1 MTMPDTLIEVT
12 QLHKHFPVKRQVLF
26 GRRREIVKAVDGIS
40 FTIQRGETVGLVG
53 ESGSGK
59 STTGRL
65 ILRLIDP
72 TAGAISFDGQNILQ
86 LDEPAFRPLRRHM
99 QMVFQDP
106 FSSLNP
112 RRTAGEAVEYPL
124 HLHGIGTSKA
134 TRQQRVLELFELVGL
149 EPQFVNRYPHE
160 FSGGQ
165 RQRVGIA
172 RALALEPQF
181 LVLDEPVS
189 ALDVSIQAQVLLL
202 LQELQQQLG
211 LTYLFIAHDLN
222 VVEHMSDRVMVMY
235 LGKIV
240 ELATAEALY
249 RSPQHPYTQ
258 ALLSANPE
266 LMPQAS
272 KRQRIILQGEIPSP
286 MHIPTGC
293 RFRTRCPEAMD
304 ICAQLE
310 PPLQETSSAHHV
322 ACHLTSLPALDSQE

>member
-1 MTMPDTLIEVT
+1 MPDTLLEVK
-12 QLHKHFPVKRQVLF
+12 QLTKYFPVKRTALF
-26 GRRREIVKAVDGIS
+26 GERRRTVKAVDDIS

-59 STTGRL
+59 STTARL
-65 ILRLIDP
+65 ILRLLEP
-72 TAGAISFDGQNILQ
+72 TTGEIYFAGQDILQ
-86 LDEPAFRPLRRHM
+86 LAETALRSLRRHM

-112 RRTAGEAVEYPL
+112 RRTVGEAVEYPL
-124 HLHGIGTSKA
+124 QLQGLGGSTRA
-134 TRQQRVLELFELVGL
+134 RQQRVLELFQLVGL

-181 LVLDEPVS
+181 LILDEPVS
-189 ALDVSIQAQVLLL
+189 ALDVSIQAQVLIL
-202 LQELQQQLG
+202 LQGLQQRLG

-240 ELATAEALY
+240 EIATADGLY
-249 RSPQHPYTQ
+249 RSPQHPYTR

-266 LMPQAS
+266 LHPQAAT
-272 KRQRIILQGEIPSP
+272 RQRIILQGEIPSP
-286 MHIPTGC
+286 MRIPSGC
-293 RFRTRCPEAMD
+293 RFRTRCPEVMD
-304 ICAQLE
+304 ICAQVE
-310 PPLQETSSAHHV
+310 PPLQATSANHYV
-322 ACHLTSLPALDSQE
+322 ACHLTA

>member
-1 MTMPDTLIEVT
+1 MSEALLDV
-12 QLHKHFPVKRQVLF
+12 KHLSKYFPVKKTALF
-26 GRRREIVKAVDGIS
+26 GGRRRMVKAVDDVS
-40 FTIQRGETVGLVG
+40 FAIQRGETVGLVG

-59 STTGRL
+59 STVARL
-65 ILRLIDP
+65 ILRLLEP
-72 TAGAISFDGQNILQ
+72 TAGTIDFAGQDIFQ
-86 LDEPAFRPLRRHM
+86 LDEAAFRPLRRHM

-124 HLHGIGTSKA
+124 QIQGLGGSKS
-134 TRQQRVLELFELVGL
+134 TRQQRVLELFQLVGL
-149 EPQFVNRYPHE
+149 EPEFVNRYPHE

-181 LVLDEPVS
+181 LILDEPVS
-189 ALDVSIQAQVLLL
+189 ALDVSIQAQVLIL
-202 LQELQQQLG
+202 LQELQQRLG

-222 VVEHMSDRVMVMY
+222 VVEHVSDRVMVMY

-240 ELATAEALY
+240 EVATAETLY
-249 RSPQHPYTQ
+249 HSPQHPYTR

-266 LMPQAS
+266 LNPQAAT
-272 KRQRIILQGEIPSP
+272 RQRIILRGEIPSP
-286 MHIPTGC
+286 LDVPSGC

-304 ICAQLE
+304 ICAQVE
-310 PPLQETSSAHHV
+310 PQLQATGANHAV
-322 ACHLTSLPALDSQE
+322 ACHLMAR

>member
-1 MTMPDTLIEVT
+1 MMTEMLIEVQ
-12 QLHKHFPVKRQVLF
+12 QLAKHFPVKRQVLF
-26 GRRREIVKAVDGIS
+26 GKRRALVKAVDGIS
-40 FTIQRGETVGLVG
+40 FTIARGETVGLVG

-65 ILRLIDP
+65 ILRLLEP
-72 TAGAISFDGQNILQ
+72 TAGSIAFAGQDILQ
-86 LDEPAFRPLRRHM
+86 LDEAAFRPLRQHM

-124 HLHGIGTSKA
+124 RIQGLGGSRQA
-134 TRQQRVLELFELVGL
+134 RQQRVLELFQLVGL
-149 EPQFVNRYPHE
+149 EPQFINRYPHE

-189 ALDVSIQAQVLLL
+189 ALDVSIQAQVLIL
-202 LQELQQQLG
+202 LQELQQRLG

-235 LGKIV
+235 LGTMV
-240 ELATAEALY
+240 EIATADELY

-266 LMPQAS
+266 LDPQATT
-272 KRQRIILQGEIPSP
+272 RQRIVLQGEIPSP
-286 MHIPTGC
+286 LQIPSGC
-293 RFRTRCPEAMD
+293 RFRTRCPQAMD
-304 ICAQLE
+304 ICAQVE
-310 PPLQETSSAHHV
+310 PPLQEVSSGHQV
-322 ACHLTSLPALDSQE
+322 ACHLMTMG

>member
-1 MTMPDTLIEVT
+1 MFSGGVVMSEALLDV
-12 QLHKHFPVKRQVLF
+12 KHLSKYFPVKKTALF
-26 GRRREIVKAVDGIS
+26 GGRRRMVKAVDDVS

-59 STTGRL
+59 STVARL
-65 ILRLIDP
+65 ILRLLEP
-72 TAGAISFDGQNILQ
+72 TAGTIDFAGQDIFQ
-86 LDEPAFRPLRRHM
+86 LDEAAFRPLRRHM

-124 HLHGIGTSKA
+124 QIQGLGGSKSP
-134 TRQQRVLELFELVGL
+134 RQQRVLELFQLVGL
-149 EPQFVNRYPHE
+149 EPEFVNRYPHE

-181 LVLDEPVS
+181 LILDEPVS
-189 ALDVSIQAQVLLL
+189 ALDVSIQAQVLIL
-202 LQELQQQLG
+202 LQELQQRLG

-222 VVEHMSDRVMVMY
+222 VVEHVSDRVMVMY

-240 ELATAEALY
+240 EVATAETLY
-249 RSPQHPYTQ
+249 HSPQHPYTR

-266 LMPQAS
+266 LNPQAAT
-272 KRQRIILQGEIPSP
+272 RQRIILRGEIPSP
-286 MHIPTGC
+286 LDVPSGC

-304 ICAQLE
+304 ICTQVEPQL
-310 PPLQETSSAHHV
+310 QATGASHAV
-322 ACHLTSLPALDSQE
+322 ACHLMAR

>member
-1 MTMPDTLIEVT
+1 MLSGGVVMSEALLKV
-12 QLHKHFPVKRQVLF
+12 QHLSKYFPVKKNTLF
-26 GRRREIVKAVDGIS
+26 GGRRRMVKAVDDVS

-59 STTGRL
+59 STVARL
-65 ILRLIDP
+65 ILRLLEP
-72 TAGAISFDGQNILQ
+72 TAGAVSFAGQDIFQ
-86 LDEPAFRPLRRHM
+86 LDEAAFRPLRRHM

-124 HLHGIGTSKA
+124 QIQGLGGSKR
-134 TRQQRVLELFELVGL
+134 TRQQRVLELFQLVGL
-149 EPQFVNRYPHE
+149 EPEFVNRYPHE

-165 RQRVGIA
+165 RQRVGLA

-181 LVLDEPVS
+181 LILDEPVS
-189 ALDVSIQAQVLLL
+189 ALDVSIQAQVLIL
-202 LQELQQQLG
+202 LQELQQRLG

-235 LGKIV
+235 LGTIV
-240 ELATAEALY
+240 EVATAETLY
-249 RSPQHPYTQ
+249 HSPQHPYTR

-266 LMPQAS
+266 LDPQAS
-272 KRQRIILQGEIPSP
+272 TRQRIILRGEIPSP
-286 MHIPTGC
+286 LDVPSGC

-304 ICAQLE
+304 ICAQVE
-310 PPLQETSSAHHV
+310 PQLQETGANRAV
-322 ACHLTSLPALDSQE
+322 ACHLMAR

>member
-1 MTMPDTLIEVT
+1 MLSGEVAMSEA
-12 QLHKHFPVKRQVLF
+12 LLDVKHLSKYFPVKKTALF
-26 GRRREIVKAVDGIS
+26 GGRRRMVKAVDDVS

-59 STTGRL
+59 STVARL
-65 ILRLIDP
+65 ILRLLEP
-72 TAGAISFDGQNILQ
+72 TAGTIDFAGQDIFQ
-86 LDEPAFRPLRRHM
+86 LDEAAFRPLRRHM

-124 HLHGIGTSKA
+124 QIQGLGGSKSI
-134 TRQQRVLELFELVGL
+134 RQQRVLELFHLVGL
-149 EPQFVNRYPHE
+149 EPEFVNRYPHE

-181 LVLDEPVS
+181 LILDEPVS
-189 ALDVSIQAQVLLL
+189 ALDVSIQAQVLIL
-202 LQELQQQLG
+202 LQELQQRLG

-222 VVEHMSDRVMVMY
+222 VVEHVSDRVMVMY

-240 ELATAEALY
+240 EVATAETLY
-249 RSPQHPYTQ
+249 HSPKHPYTR

-266 LMPQAS
+266 LNPQAAT
-272 KRQRIILQGEIPSP
+272 RQRIILRGEIPSP
-286 MHIPTGC
+286 LDVPSGC

-304 ICAQLE
+304 ICTQVEPQL
-310 PPLQETSSAHHV
+310 QATGANHAV
-322 ACHLTSLPALDSQE
+322 ACHLMVR

>member
-1 MTMPDTLIEVT
+1 MSEALLDV
-12 QLHKHFPVKRQVLF
+12 KHLSKYFPVKKTALF
-26 GRRREIVKAVDGIS
+26 GGRRRMVKAVDDVS

-59 STTGRL
+59 STVARL
-65 ILRLIDP
+65 ILRLLEP
-72 TAGAISFDGQNILQ
+72 TAGTIDFAGQDIFQ
-86 LDEPAFRPLRRHM
+86 LDEAAFRPLRRHM

-124 HLHGIGTSKA
+124 QIQGLGGSKS
-134 TRQQRVLELFELVGL
+134 TRQQRVLELFHLVGL
-149 EPQFVNRYPHE
+149 EPEFVNRYPHE

-181 LVLDEPVS
+181 LILDEPVS
-189 ALDVSIQAQVLLL
+189 ALDVSIQAQVLIL
-202 LQELQQQLG
+202 LQELQQRLG
-211 LTYLFIAHDLN
+211 LTYMFIAHDLN
-222 VVEHMSDRVMVMY
+222 VVEHVSDRVMVMY

-240 ELATAEALY
+240 EVATAETLY
-249 RSPQHPYTQ
+249 HSPQHPYTR

-266 LMPQAS
+266 LNPQAVT
-272 KRQRIILQGEIPSP
+272 RQRIILRGEIPSP
-286 MHIPTGC
+286 LDVPSGC

-304 ICAQLE
+304 ICTQVE
-310 PPLQETSSAHHV
+310 PQLQETGANHAV
-322 ACHLTSLPALDSQE
+322 ACHLIAR

>member
-1 MTMPDTLIEVT
+1 MFSGGITMDDTLVEVNNVF
-12 QLHKHFPVKRQVLF
+12 KHFPVKRSVLF
-26 GRRREIVKAVDGIS
+26 GKRRAMVKAVDGVS
-40 FTIQRGETVGLVG
+40 FTIGRGETVGLVG

-65 ILRLIDP
+65 ILRLLEP
-72 TAGAISFDGQNILQ
+72 TTGDISFNGQPILQ
-86 LDEPAFRPLRRHM
+86 LDEHAFRPLRRHM

-124 HLHGIGTSKA
+124 RVQGLGGSKTA
-134 TRQQRVLELFELVGL
+134 RQQRVLELFQLVGL

-181 LVLDEPVS
+181 LILDEPVS
-189 ALDVSIQAQVLLL
+189 ALDVSIQAQVLIL
-202 LQELQQQLG
+202 LQELQQRLG

-240 ELATAEALY
+240 EIATADELY
-249 RSPQHPYTQ
+249 RAPQHPYTQ

-266 LMPQAS
+266 LDPQAAR
-272 KRQRIILQGEIPSP
+272 RQRIVLQGEIPSP
-286 MHIPTGC
+286 MRIPSGC
-293 RFRTRCPEAMD
+293 RFRTRCPAAME
-304 ICAQLE
+304 ICTHVE
-310 PPLQETSSAHHV
+310 PQLQEISNGHQV
-322 ACHLTSLPALDSQE
+322 ACHLMAN

>member
-1 MTMPDTLIEVT
+1 MSDTLLEV
-12 QLHKHFPVKRQVLF
+12 QHLVKHFAVKRQLF
-26 GRRREIVKAVDGIS
+26 LRRRRETVKAVDDVS
-40 FTIQRGETVGLVG
+40 FTINRGETVGLVG

-59 STTGRL
+59 STIGRL
-65 ILRLIDP
+65 ILRLIEP
-72 TAGAISFDGQNILQ
+72 TRGEVAFNQQDILQ
-86 LDEPAFRPLRRHM
+86 LSEEDFRPLRRHM

-124 HLHGIGTSKA
+124 RIQGIGASKVA
-134 TRQQRVLELFELVGL
+134 RQERVLELFQLVGL
-149 EPQFVNRYPHE
+149 ESQFVNRYPHE

-189 ALDVSIQAQVLLL
+189 ALDVSIQAQVLIL
-202 LQELQQQLG
+202 LQDLQQRLG

-240 ELATAEALY
+240 EIATANELY
-249 RSPQHPYTQ
+249 REPEHPYTK

-266 LMPQAS
+266 LAPKAATG
-272 KRQRIILQGEIPSP
+272 QRIVLQGEIPSP
-286 MHIPTGC
+286 MDIPSGC
-293 RFRTRCPEAMD
+293 RFHTRCPSAMD
-304 ICAQLE
+304 ICSQVEPSLLE
-310 PPLQETSSAHHV
+310 IGSAHQV
-322 ACHLTSLPALDSQE
+322 ACHLSEQAS

>member
-1 MTMPDTLIEVT
+1 MPDTLLEVQ
-12 QLHKHFPVKRQVLF
+12 QLAKHFSVKRQVLF
-26 GRRREIVKAVDGIS
+26 GKRRALVKAVDGIS
-40 FTIQRGETVGLVG
+40 FTIARGETVGLVG

-65 ILRLIDP
+65 ILRLLEP
-72 TAGAISFDGQNILQ
+72 TRGSISFAGQDILQ
-86 LDEPAFRPLRRHM
+86 LDEAAFRPLRRHM

-124 HLHGIGTSKA
+124 RIQGLGGS
-134 TRQQRVLELFELVGL
+134 RQARQARVLELFQLVGL
-149 EPQFVNRYPHE
+149 EPQFINRYPHE

-189 ALDVSIQAQVLLL
+189 ALDVSIQAQVLIL
-202 LQELQQQLG
+202 LQELQQRLG

-235 LGKIV
+235 LGTIV
-240 ELATAEALY
+240 EIATADELY

-266 LMPQAS
+266 LDPQAAT
-272 KRQRIILQGEIPSP
+272 RQRIVLQGEIPSP
-286 MHIPTGC
+286 LHIPSGC
-293 RFRTRCPEAMD
+293 RFRTRCPQAMD
-304 ICAQLE
+304 ICTEVE
-310 PPLQETSSAHHV
+310 PPLQEVSSGHQV
-322 ACHLTSLPALDSQE
+322 ACHLVTMG

>member
-1 MTMPDTLIEVT
+1 MFSGGVVMSEALLDV
-12 QLHKHFPVKRQVLF
+12 KHLSKYFPVKKTALF
-26 GRRREIVKAVDGIS
+26 GGRRRMVKAVDDVS

-59 STTGRL
+59 STVARL
-65 ILRLIDP
+65 ILRLLES
-72 TAGAISFDGQNILQ
+72 TAGTIDFAGQDIFQ
-86 LDEPAFRPLRRHM
+86 LDEAAFRPLRRHM

-124 HLHGIGTSKA
+124 QIQGLGGSKNA
-134 TRQQRVLELFELVGL
+134 RQQRVLELFQLVGL
-149 EPQFVNRYPHE
+149 EPEFVSRYPHE

-181 LVLDEPVS
+181 LILDEPVS
-189 ALDVSIQAQVLLL
+189 ALDVSIQAQVLIL
-202 LQELQQQLG
+202 LQELQQRLG

-222 VVEHMSDRVMVMY
+222 VVEHVSDRVMVMY

-240 ELATAEALY
+240 EVATAEMLY
-249 RSPQHPYTQ
+249 HSPQHPYTR

-266 LMPQAS
+266 LNPQAAT
-272 KRQRIILQGEIPSP
+272 RQRIILRGEIPSP
-286 MHIPTGC
+286 LDVPSGC

-304 ICAQLE
+304 ICTQVE
-310 PPLQETSSAHHV
+310 PQLQETGANHAV
-322 ACHLTSLPALDSQE
+322 ACHLMAR

>member
-1 MTMPDTLIEVT
+1 MMTDTLIEV
-12 QLHKHFPVKRQVLF
+12 QRLVKHFPVKRPVLF
-26 GRRREIVKAVDGIS
+26 GKRRALVKAVDGIS
-40 FTIQRGETVGLVG
+40 FTIARGETVGLVG

-65 ILRLIDP
+65 ILRLLEP
-72 TAGAISFDGQNILQ
+72 TAGSIAFAGQDILQ
-86 LDEPAFRPLRRHM
+86 LDEAAFRPLRRHM

-124 HLHGIGTSKA
+124 RIQGLGGSRQM
-134 TRQQRVLELFELVGL
+134 RQQHVLELFQLVGL
-149 EPQFVNRYPHE
+149 EPQFINRYPHE

-189 ALDVSIQAQVLLL
+189 ALDVSIQAQVLIL
-202 LQELQQQLG
+202 LQELQQRLG

-222 VVEHMSDRVMVMY
+222 VVEHMSDRVIVMY
-235 LGKIV
+235 LGTIV
-240 ELATAEALY
+240 EIATADELY

-266 LMPQAS
+266 LDPQAAT
-272 KRQRIILQGEIPSP
+272 RQRIVLQGEIPSP
-286 MHIPTGC
+286 LQIPSGC
-293 RFRTRCPEAMD
+293 RFRTRCPQAMD
-304 ICAQLE
+304 ICAQVE
-310 PPLQETSSAHHV
+310 PPLQEVSSGHQV
-322 ACHLTSLPALDSQE
+322 ACHLMAMG

>member
-1 MTMPDTLIEVT
+1 MSEALLDV
-12 QLHKHFPVKRQVLF
+12 KHLSKYFPVKKTALF
-26 GRRREIVKAVDGIS
+26 GGRRRMVKAVDDVS

-59 STTGRL
+59 STVARL
-65 ILRLIDP
+65 ILRLLEP
-72 TAGAISFDGQNILQ
+72 TAGTIDFAGQDIFQ
-86 LDEPAFRPLRRHM
+86 LDEAAFRPLRRHM

-124 HLHGIGTSKA
+124 QIQGLGGGKS
-134 TRQQRVLELFELVGL
+134 TRQQRVLELFQLVGL
-149 EPQFVNRYPHE
+149 EPEFVNRYPHE

-181 LVLDEPVS
+181 LILDEPVS
-189 ALDVSIQAQVLLL
+189 ALDVSIQAQVLIL
-202 LQELQQQLG
+202 LQELQQRLG

-222 VVEHMSDRVMVMY
+222 VVEHVSDRVMVMY

-240 ELATAEALY
+240 EVATAETLY
-249 RSPQHPYTQ
+249 HSPQHPYTR

-266 LMPQAS
+266 LNPQAAT
-272 KRQRIILQGEIPSP
+272 RQRIILRGEIPSP
-286 MHIPTGC
+286 LDVPSGC

-304 ICAQLE
+304 ICTQVEPQL
-310 PPLQETSSAHHV
+310 QATGANHTV
-322 ACHLTSLPALDSQE
+322 ACHLMAR

>member
-1 MTMPDTLIEVT
+1 MSEALVEVH
-12 QLHKHFPVKRQVLF
+12 QLVKHFSVKRQGLL
-26 GRRREIVKAVDGIS
+26 GKRREPVKAVDGVS
-40 FTIQRGETVGLVG
+40 FTINRGETVGLVG

-59 STTGRL
+59 STIGRL
-65 ILRLIDP
+65 ILRLIEP
-72 TAGAISFDGQNILQ
+72 TSGDIAFDHQDILH
-86 LDEPAFRPLRRHM
+86 LGEDAFRPLRRHM

-106 FSSLNP
+106 FSLLNP

-124 HLHGIGTSKA
+124 RIQGISASKA
-134 TRQQRVLELFELVGL
+134 ARQTRVLELFQLVGL

-172 RALALEPQF
+172 RALALEPRF

-189 ALDVSIQAQVLLL
+189 ALDVSIQAQVLIL
-202 LQELQQQLG
+202 LQDLQQRLG

-240 ELATAEALY
+240 EVATASELY
-249 RSPQHPYTQ
+249 QHPEHPYSK

-266 LMPQAS
+266 LDPEAATGL
-272 KRQRIILQGEIPSP
+272 RIVLQGEIPSP
-286 MHIPTGC
+286 MDIPTGC
-293 RFRTRCPEAMD
+293 RFHTRCPNAID
-304 ICAQLE
+304 ICTQTEPQMLE
-310 PPLQETSSAHHV
+310 ISSGHQV
-322 ACHLTSLPALDSQE
+322 ACH

>member
-1 MTMPDTLIEVT
+1 MPDTLLEVK
-12 QLHKHFPVKRQVLF
+12 QLMKHFPVRRTALF
-26 GRRREIVKAVDGIS
+26 GERRRTLKAVDDIS

-59 STTGRL
+59 STTARL
-65 ILRLIDP
+65 ILRLLDP
-72 TAGAISFDGQNILQ
+72 TAGEIYFAGQDILQ
-86 LDEPAFRPLRRHM
+86 LDEAAFRPLRRHM

-112 RRTAGEAVEYPL
+112 RRTVGEAVEYPL
-124 HLHGIGTSKA
+124 QLQGLGGSKRA
-134 TRQQRVLELFELVGL
+134 RQQRVLELFQLVGL
-149 EPQFVNRYPHE
+149 EPEFINRYPHE

-181 LVLDEPVS
+181 LLLDEPVS
-189 ALDVSIQAQVLLL
+189 ALDVSIQAQVLIL
-202 LQELQQQLG
+202 LQELQQRLG

-240 ELATAEALY
+240 EIAAADELY
-249 RSPQHPYTQ
+249 CSPQHPYTQ

-266 LMPQAS
+266 LQPQAAT
-272 KRQRIILQGEIPSP
+272 RQRIVLQGEIPSP
-286 MHIPTGC
+286 MRIPSGC
-293 RFRTRCPEAMD
+293 RFRTRCPAAMD
-304 ICAQLE
+304 ICAEVE
-310 PPLQETSSAHHV
+310 PPLQETAPNHLV
-322 ACHLTSLPALDSQE
+322 ACHLTA

>member
-1 MTMPDTLIEVT
+1 MPDTLLEVKRLT
-12 QLHKHFPVKRQVLF
+12 KYFPVKRTALF
-26 GRRREIVKAVDGIS
+26 GERRRTVKAVDDIS

-59 STTGRL
+59 STAARL
-65 ILRLIDP
+65 ILRLLEP
-72 TAGAISFDGQNILQ
+72 TAGEIYFAGEDILT
-86 LDEPAFRPLRRHM
+86 LAEAALRPLRRHM

-112 RRTAGEAVEYPL
+112 RRTVGEAVEYPL
-124 HLHGIGTSKA
+124 QLQGLGGSKRA
-134 TRQQRVLELFELVGL
+134 RQQRVLELFQLVGL

-181 LVLDEPVS
+181 LILDEPVS
-189 ALDVSIQAQVLLL
+189 ALDVSIQAQVLIL
-202 LQELQQQLG
+202 LQELQQRLG

-240 ELATAEALY
+240 EIATADELY
-249 RSPQHPYTQ
+249 RSPQHPYTR

-266 LMPQAS
+266 LHPQAAT
-272 KRQRIILQGEIPSP
+272 RQRIILQGEIPSP
-286 MHIPTGC
+286 MRIPSGC
-293 RFRTRCPEAMD
+293 RFRTRCPEVMD
-304 ICAQLE
+304 ICAQVE
-310 PPLQETSSAHHV
+310 PPLQATSSNHYV
-322 ACHLTSLPALDSQE
+322 ACHLTA

>member
-1 MTMPDTLIEVT
+1 MPDTLLEVK
-12 QLHKHFPVKRQVLF
+12 QLTKYFPVKRTALF
-26 GRRREIVKAVDGIS
+26 GERRRTVKAVDDIS

-59 STTGRL
+59 STAARL
-65 ILRLIDP
+65 ILRLLEP
-72 TAGAISFDGQNILQ
+72 TAGKIYFAGQDILT
-86 LDEPAFRPLRRHM
+86 LAEAALRPLRRHM

-112 RRTAGEAVEYPL
+112 RRTVGEAVEYPL
-124 HLHGIGTSKA
+124 QLQGLGGSKRA
-134 TRQQRVLELFELVGL
+134 RQQRVLELFQLVGL

-181 LVLDEPVS
+181 LILDEPVS
-189 ALDVSIQAQVLLL
+189 ALDVSIQAQVLIL
-202 LQELQQQLG
+202 LQGLQQRLG

-240 ELATAEALY
+240 EIATADGLY

-266 LMPQAS
+266 LHPQAAT
-272 KRQRIILQGEIPSP
+272 RQRIILQGEIPSP
-286 MHIPTGC
+286 MRIPSGC
-293 RFRTRCPEAMD
+293 RFRTRCPEVMD
-304 ICAQLE
+304 ICAQVE
-310 PPLQETSSAHHV
+310 PPLQATSANHYV
-322 ACHLTSLPALDSQE
+322 ACHLTA

>member
-1 MTMPDTLIEVT
+1 MSEALLDV
-12 QLHKHFPVKRQVLF
+12 KHLSKYFPVKKTALF
-26 GRRREIVKAVDGIS
+26 GGRRRMVKAVDDVS

-59 STTGRL
+59 STVARL
-65 ILRLIDP
+65 ILRLLEP
-72 TAGAISFDGQNILQ
+72 TAGTIDFAGQDIFQ
-86 LDEPAFRPLRRHM
+86 LDEAAFRPLRRHM

-124 HLHGIGTSKA
+124 QIQGLGGSKS
-134 TRQQRVLELFELVGL
+134 TRQQRVLELFQLVGL
-149 EPQFVNRYPHE
+149 EPEFVNRYPHE

-181 LVLDEPVS
+181 LILDEPVS
-189 ALDVSIQAQVLLL
+189 ALDVSIQAQVLIL
-202 LQELQQQLG
+202 LQELQQRLG

-222 VVEHMSDRVMVMY
+222 VVEHVSDRVMVMY

-240 ELATAEALY
+240 EVATAETLY
-249 RSPQHPYTQ
+249 HSPQHPYTR

-266 LMPQAS
+266 LNPQAAT
-272 KRQRIILQGEIPSP
+272 RQRIILRGEIPSP
-286 MHIPTGC
+286 LDVPSGC

-304 ICAQLE
+304 ICTQVEPQL
-310 PPLQETSSAHHV
+310 QATGANHAV
-322 ACHLTSLPALDSQE
+322 ACHLMAR

>member
-1 MTMPDTLIEVT
+1 MSEALLDV
-12 QLHKHFPVKRQVLF
+12 KHLSKYFPVKKTALF
-26 GRRREIVKAVDGIS
+26 GGRRRMVKAVDDVS

-59 STTGRL
+59 STVARL
-65 ILRLIDP
+65 ILRLLEP
-72 TAGAISFDGQNILQ
+72 TAGTIDFAGQDIFQ
-86 LDEPAFRPLRRHM
+86 LDEAAFRPLRRHM

-124 HLHGIGTSKA
+124 QIQGLGGSKNA
-134 TRQQRVLELFELVGL
+134 RQQRVLELFQLVGL
-149 EPQFVNRYPHE
+149 EPEFVNRYPHE

-181 LVLDEPVS
+181 LILDEPVS
-189 ALDVSIQAQVLLL
+189 ALDVSIQAQVLIL
-202 LQELQQQLG
+202 LQELQQRLG

-222 VVEHMSDRVMVMY
+222 VVEHVSDRVMVMY

-240 ELATAEALY
+240 EVATAEMLY
-249 RSPQHPYTQ
+249 HSPQHPYTR

-266 LMPQAS
+266 LNPQAAT
-272 KRQRIILQGEIPSP
+272 RQRIILRGEIPSP
-286 MHIPTGC
+286 LDVPSGC

-304 ICAQLE
+304 ICTQVE
-310 PPLQETSSAHHV
+310 PQLQETGANHAV
-322 ACHLTSLPALDSQE
+322 ACHLMAR

>member
-1 MTMPDTLIEVT
+1 MSDTLLEVHH
-12 QLHKHFPVKRQVLF
+12 LVKHFAVKRQRFLS
-26 GRRREIVKAVDGIS
+26 RRRETVKAVDDVS
-40 FTIQRGETVGLVG
+40 FTVNRGETVGLVG

-59 STTGRL
+59 STIGRL
-65 ILRLIDP
+65 ILRLIEP
-72 TAGAISFDGQNILQ
+72 TSGAISFDQQNILE
-86 LDEPAFRPLRRHM
+86 LGEADFRPLRRHM

-124 HLHGIGTSKA
+124 RIQGLGASKVA
-134 TRQQRVLELFELVGL
+134 RQERVLELFQLVGL
-149 EPQFVNRYPHE
+149 ESQFVNRYPHE

-189 ALDVSIQAQVLLL
+189 ALDVSIQAQVLIL
-202 LQELQQQLG
+202 LQDLQQRLG

-240 ELATAEALY
+240 EIATADDLY
-249 RSPQHPYTQ
+249 RQPEHPYTK

-266 LMPQAS
+266 LDPEAATG
-272 KRQRIILQGEIPSP
+272 QRIVLQGEIPSP
-286 MHIPTGC
+286 MDVPSGC
-293 RFRTRCPEAMD
+293 RFHTRCPSVMD
-304 ICAQLE
+304 ICAQVE
-310 PPLQETSSAHHV
+310 PPLLEIGHGHQV
-322 ACHLTSLPALDSQE
+322 ACHLVDQ

>member
-1 MTMPDTLIEVT
+1 M
-12 QLHKHFPVKRQVLF
+12 
-26 GRRREIVKAVDGIS
+26 VKAVDDVS

-59 STTGRL
+59 STVARL
-65 ILRLIDP
+65 ILRLLEP
-72 TAGAISFDGQNILQ
+72 TAGTIDFAGQDIFQ
-86 LDEPAFRPLRRHM
+86 LDEAAFRPLRRHM

-124 HLHGIGTSKA
+124 QIQGLGGSKS
-134 TRQQRVLELFELVGL
+134 TRQQRVLELFQLVGL
-149 EPQFVNRYPHE
+149 EPEFVNRYPHE

-181 LVLDEPVS
+181 LILDEPVS
-189 ALDVSIQAQVLLL
+189 ALDVSIQAQVLIL
-202 LQELQQQLG
+202 LQELQHRLG

-222 VVEHMSDRVMVMY
+222 VVEHVSDRVMVMY

-240 ELATAEALY
+240 EVATAETLY
-249 RSPQHPYTQ
+249 HSPQHPYTR

-266 LMPQAS
+266 LNPQAAT
-272 KRQRIILQGEIPSP
+272 RQRIILRGEIPSP
-286 MHIPTGC
+286 LDVPSGC

-304 ICAQLE
+304 ICTQVE
-310 PPLQETSSAHHV
+310 PQLQETGANHAV
-322 ACHLTSLPALDSQE
+322 ACHLMAR

>member
-1 MTMPDTLIEVT
+1 MSDTLLEVK
-12 QLHKHFPVKRQVLF
+12 QLMKYFPVRRTALF
-26 GRRREIVKAVDGIS
+26 GERRTVKAVDDIS

-65 ILRLIDP
+65 IMRLLDP
-72 TAGAISFDGQNILQ
+72 TAGEIYFAGQDIVK
-86 LDEPAFRPLRRHM
+86 LDEAAFRPLRRHM

-124 HLHGIGTSKA
+124 QLQGLGGSKRA
-134 TRQQRVLELFELVGL
+134 RQQRVLELFQLVGL
-149 EPQFVNRYPHE
+149 EAEFINRYPHE

-181 LVLDEPVS
+181 LILDEPVS
-189 ALDVSIQAQVLLL
+189 ALDVSIQAQVLIL
-202 LQELQQQLG
+202 LQELQQRLG

-240 ELATAEALY
+240 EIAAANALY
-249 RSPQHPYTQ
+249 RSPQHPYTR

-266 LMPQAS
+266 LQPQAAT
-272 KRQRIILQGEIPSP
+272 RQRIVLQGEIPSP
-286 MHIPTGC
+286 MHIPSGC
-293 RFRTRCPEAMD
+293 RFRTRCPSAMD
-304 ICAQLE
+304 ICARVE
-310 PPLQETSSAHHV
+310 PPLQETAPHHLV
-322 ACHLTSLPALDSQE
+322 ACHLTV

>member
-1 MTMPDTLIEVT
+1 MPDTLLEVKR
-12 QLHKHFPVKRQVLF
+12 LIKYFPVKRTALF
-26 GRRREIVKAVDGIS
+26 GERRRTVKAVDDIS

-65 ILRLIDP
+65 ILRLLHP
-72 TAGAISFDGQNILQ
+72 TAGEIAFAGQDILT
-86 LDEPAFRPLRRHM
+86 LDEAAFRPLRRHM

-124 HLHGIGTSKA
+124 QLQGLGGSKRA
-134 TRQQRVLELFELVGL
+134 RQQRVLELFQLVGL
-149 EPQFVNRYPHE
+149 EPEFVNRYPHE

-165 RQRVGIA
+165 RQRIGIA

-181 LVLDEPVS
+181 LILDEPVS
-189 ALDVSIQAQVLLL
+189 ALDVSIQAQVLIL
-202 LQELQQQLG
+202 LQELQQRLG

-240 ELATAEALY
+240 EIATADILY

-266 LMPQAS
+266 LHPHAAS
-272 KRQRIILQGEIPSP
+272 RQRIVLHGEIPSP
-286 MHIPTGC
+286 MHIPSGC
-293 RFRTRCPEAMD
+293 RFRTRCPAVMD
-304 ICAQLE
+304 ICAEVE
-310 PPLQETSSAHHV
+310 PPLRATAPDHLV
-322 ACHLTSLPALDSQE
+322 ACHLTA

>member
-1 MTMPDTLIEVT
+1 MLSGGVTMTDTLVEVNNVFM
-12 QLHKHFPVKRQVLF
+12 HFLAKRNVLF
-26 GRRREIVKAVDGIS
+26 GKRRPVVKAVDGIS
-40 FTIQRGETVGLVG
+40 FTIRRGATVGLVG

-65 ILRLIDP
+65 ILRLLDL
-72 TAGAISFDGQNILQ
+72 TAGDIFFNGQSILQ
-86 LDEPAFRPLRRHM
+86 LDEAAFRPLRRHM

-124 HLHGIGTSKA
+124 RVQGLGGSK
-134 TRQQRVLELFELVGL
+134 TDRQQRVLELFQLVGL
-149 EPQFVNRYPHE
+149 EPQFANRYPHE

-181 LVLDEPVS
+181 LILDEPVS
-189 ALDVSIQAQVLLL
+189 ALDVSIQAQVLIL
-202 LQELQQQLG
+202 LQELQQRLG

-240 ELATAEALY
+240 ETATADELY
-249 RSPQHPYTQ
+249 RAPQHPYTQ

-266 LMPQAS
+266 LDPQAAR
-272 KRQRIILQGEIPSP
+272 RQRIVLQGEIPSP
-286 MHIPTGC
+286 MRIPSGC
-293 RFRTRCPEAMD
+293 RFRTRCPVAMEICTHVEPQLHD
-304 ICAQLE
+304 IGSGHQ
-310 PPLQETSSAHHV
+310 V
-322 ACHLTSLPALDSQE
+322 ACHLMAS

>member
-1 MTMPDTLIEVT
+1 MSEALLDV
-12 QLHKHFPVKRQVLF
+12 KHLSKYFPVKKTALF
-26 GRRREIVKAVDGIS
+26 RGRRRMVKAVDDVS

-59 STTGRL
+59 STVARL
-65 ILRLIDP
+65 ILRLLEP
-72 TAGAISFDGQNILQ
+72 TAGAVSFAGQDIFQ
-86 LDEPAFRPLRRHM
+86 LDEAAFRPLRRHM

-124 HLHGIGTSKA
+124 QIQGLGGSKS
-134 TRQQRVLELFELVGL
+134 TRQQRVLELFQLVGL
-149 EPQFVNRYPHE
+149 ESEFVNRYPHE

-181 LVLDEPVS
+181 LILDEPVS
-189 ALDVSIQAQVLLL
+189 ALDVSIQAQVLIL
-202 LQELQQQLG
+202 LQELQQRLG

-222 VVEHMSDRVMVMY
+222 VVEHVSDRVMVMY

-240 ELATAEALY
+240 EVATAETLY
-249 RSPQHPYTQ
+249 HSPQHPYTR

-266 LMPQAS
+266 LIRRQQPAS
-272 KRQRIILQGEIPSP
+272 VLFCGEK
-286 MHIPTGC
+286 
-293 RFRTRCPEAMD
+293 F
-304 ICAQLE
+304 
-310 PPLQETSSAHHV
+310 
-322 ACHLTSLPALDSQE
+322 PALWTSRLAVASAPAALKPWTSAPRSNRSYKQPAPTILWPAI

>member
-1 MTMPDTLIEVT
+1 MSEALLDV
-12 QLHKHFPVKRQVLF
+12 KHLSKYFPVKKTTLF
-26 GRRREIVKAVDGIS
+26 GGRRRMVKAVDDVS
-40 FTIQRGETVGLVG
+40 FAIQRGETVGLVG

-59 STTGRL
+59 STVARL
-65 ILRLIDP
+65 ILRLLEP
-72 TAGAISFDGQNILQ
+72 TAGTIDFAGQDIFQ
-86 LDEPAFRPLRRHM
+86 LDEAAFRPLRRHM

-124 HLHGIGTSKA
+124 QIQGTGGSKS
-134 TRQQRVLELFELVGL
+134 TRHQRVLELFQLVGL
-149 EPQFVNRYPHE
+149 EPEFVNRYPHE

-181 LVLDEPVS
+181 LILDEPVS
-189 ALDVSIQAQVLLL
+189 ALDVSIQAQVLIL
-202 LQELQQQLG
+202 LQELQQRLG

-222 VVEHMSDRVMVMY
+222 VVEHVSDRVMVMY

-240 ELATAEALY
+240 EVATAEALY
-249 RSPQHPYTQ
+249 HSPQHPYTR

-266 LMPQAS
+266 LDPQAAS
-272 KRQRIILQGEIPSP
+272 RQRIILRGESPSP
-286 MHIPTGC
+286 LDVPSGC

-304 ICAQLE
+304 ICTQVEPQL
-310 PPLQETSSAHHV
+310 QATGANHAV
-322 ACHLTSLPALDSQE
+322 ACHLMAR

>member
-1 MTMPDTLIEVT
+1 MLSGGIVMPDTLLEVK
-12 QLHKHFPVKRQVLF
+12 QLMKHFPVRRTALF
-26 GRRREIVKAVDGIS
+26 GERRRTVKAVDDIS

-59 STTGRL
+59 STTARL
-65 ILRLIDP
+65 ILRLLDP
-72 TAGAISFDGQNILQ
+72 TAGEIYFAGQDILK
-86 LDEPAFRPLRRHM
+86 LGEAAFRPLRRHM

-124 HLHGIGTSKA
+124 QLQGLGGSKRA
-134 TRQQRVLELFELVGL
+134 RQQRVFELFQLVGL
-149 EPQFVNRYPHE
+149 EPEFVNRYPHE

-181 LVLDEPVS
+181 LLLDEPVS
-189 ALDVSIQAQVLLL
+189 ALDVSIQAQVLIL
-202 LQELQQQLG
+202 LQELQQRLG

-240 ELATAEALY
+240 EIAAAEALY
-249 RSPQHPYTQ
+249 RFPQHPYTQ

-266 LMPQAS
+266 LQPEAAS
-272 KRQRIILQGEIPSP
+272 RQRIVLRGEIPSP
-286 MHIPTGC
+286 MHIPSGC
-293 RFRTRCPEAMD
+293 RFRTRCPAAMD
-304 ICAQLE
+304 ICADVE
-310 PPLQETSSAHHV
+310 PPLRETSSNHYV
-322 ACHLTSLPALDSQE
+322 ACHLTA